1 MRILKFGSQCC
12 GPCKVMEE
20 KLKKNPPS
28 IEYQSLDVEDD
39 SNEELI
45 SQYNIKNLPTM
56 ILVDN
61 NGTELERWNGIVNP
75 ELIEKSIKKYSE
87 DDIH

>member
-20 KLKKNPPS
+20 KFKKNPPS

-39 SNEELI
+39 SNEEVI

-61 NGTELERWNGIVNP
+61 SGTELERWNGIVNP
-75 ELIEKSIKKYSE
+75 ELIEKSIKKYSA